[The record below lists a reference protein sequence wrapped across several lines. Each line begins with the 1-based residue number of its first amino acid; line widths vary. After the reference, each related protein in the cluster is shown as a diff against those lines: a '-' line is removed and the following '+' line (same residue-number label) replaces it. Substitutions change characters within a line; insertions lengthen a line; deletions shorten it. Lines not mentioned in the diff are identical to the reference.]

1 MVFKK
6 TDMVSPSK
14 IRLSMFFLFLVLLG
28 ISCIEEYSFESQ
40 DPGRLLTVEGRITTQ
55 LKKHR
60 IRLSR
65 ASQYGPDFNGLNR
78 PESLAAVLIRDD
90 LGKTISLEEISPG
103 VYETADFVSAE
114 IGRSYNLEII
124 TFTGRRYISLPET
137 IVPVPQIDSLSY
149 RSIRSATTNRLLS
162 DVGVQVIAHFRDPGD
177 VKNYYYW
184 AGNESTY
191 VLLTQPEDY
200 TLPITHPTCPRCPS
214 PKPCCSLCFRKEQPV
229 VNIYASDDNEF
240 NGLAQS
246 RIIAYIPDDGLR
258 FLDTYRYEGSNL
270 SINER
275 GHRFLK
281 LVDQQIN
288 LTGSVFDPPPAN
300 IRGNIISLDDSN
312 ETVLGYFF
320 ASDEQPIQAYI
331 KNENLEFVLSP
342 PTKIPDDCRL
352 SRNASLQPPADW
364 NPED

>member
-1 MVFKK
+1 
-6 TDMVSPSK
+6 
-14 IRLSMFFLFLVLLG
+14 LG
-28 ISCIEEYSFESQ
+28 ISCIVEYPFESQ

-55 LKKHR
+55 LKKHQ

-78 PESLAAVLIRDD
+78 PESLATVLIRDD
-90 LGKTISLEEISPG
+90 LGKTILLEEISPG
-103 VYETADFVSAE
+103 VYETPDFVSAE

-124 TFTGRRYISLPET
+124 TFIGRRYISLPET
-137 IVPVPQIDSLSY
+137 IVPVPKIDSLSY
-149 RSIRSATTNRLLS
+149 RSVRTETTNRLLS

-177 VKNYYYW
+177 EKNYYYW

-191 VLLTQPEDY
+191 VLVTQPEDF
-200 TLPITHPTCPRCPS
+200 TNPIIHPTCPRCPN
-214 PKPCCSLCFRKEQPV
+214 PKPCCKICFRKDQPV
-229 VNIYASDDNEF
+229 ANIYTSNDSEF
-240 NGLAQS
+240 NGLYQS
-246 RIIAYIPDDGLR
+246 RIIAYISDDGLR

-281 LVDQQIN
+281 LVDQQIS

-300 IRGNIISLDDSN
+300 IRGNVFSLDDDN

-320 ASDEQPIQAYI
+320 ASDEQPLQAYI
-331 KNENLEFVLSP
+331 KRENLEFVLSP
-342 PTKIPDDCRL
+342 STKVPDDCRRVL
-352 SRNASLQPPADW
+352 NASLLPPSDW
-364 NPED
+364 NPGD